1 MKSERVNTKIVLI
14 DLKYHDSMNA
24 FEYFFGDHVSYQE
37 FEQKSY
43 IEFKET
49 MFEKINKNIKFRKFG
64 RIGNILTV
72 KADMLEKEIERFQKL
87 RNENE
92 IKLMYQWIIS
102 DVVLITDNK
111 LPDNYKN
118 FKKSKLKELDL
129 DNLKIKN
136 DLNMEIID
144 MEEEDDFTEEEIE
157 DDEN

>member
-1 MKSERVNTKIVLI
+1 M
-14 DLKYHDSMNA
+14 DA
-24 FEYFFGDHVSYQE
+24 
-37 FEQKSY
+37 
-43 IEFKET
+43 IENGA
-49 MFEKINKNIKFRKFG
+49 I
-64 RIGNILTV
+64 
-72 KADMLEKEIERFQKL
+72 
-87 RNENE
+87 
-92 IKLMYQWIIS
+92 
-102 DVVLITDNK
+102 LITDNK

>member
-64 RIGNILTV
+64 SDSGWV
-72 KADMLEKEIERFQKL
+72 LECFGG
-87 RNENE
+87 
-92 IKLMYQWIIS
+92 
-102 DVVLITDNK
+102 
-111 LPDNYKN
+111 
-118 FKKSKLKELDL
+118 
-129 DNLKIKN
+129 
-136 DLNMEIID
+136 
-144 MEEEDDFTEEEIE
+144 DFG
-157 DDEN
+157 